1 MNPDVN
7 SRFAFSKRYS
17 SSSSSSSNN
26 NQSSLGPNLPH
37 PLPQQSLYAEN
48 ICRVTVDFG
57 TYQAELKRPI
67 SADPE
72 PCEEC
77 EDDNERSNVGK
88 GTALI
93 LYTRLL
99 STAIA

>member
-7 SRFAFSKRYS
+7 SRFAFSRWYS
-17 SSSSSSSNN
+17 SSSSSSNNN

-48 ICRVTVDFG
+48 ICRVTVDFWPVPG
-57 TYQAELKRPI
+57 KTEKANPG
-67 SADPE
+67 PE
-72 PCEEC
+72 PCKEY

-99 STAIA
+99 ITEIA